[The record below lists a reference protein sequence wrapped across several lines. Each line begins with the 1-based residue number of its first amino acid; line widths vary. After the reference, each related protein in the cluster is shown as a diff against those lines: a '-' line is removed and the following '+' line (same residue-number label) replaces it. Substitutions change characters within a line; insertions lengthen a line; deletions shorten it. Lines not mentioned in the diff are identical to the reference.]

1 MQSGVLSCLL
11 EMLSVC
17 VGFCLC
23 PSCGYPPSSRA
34 AVVYSTRAALRICA
48 RVRGWGGQMSKMQSA
63 VQTVASSP
71 QQFVVM
77 TFMMD
82 ESTFKLQPKG
92 ETPQVPRLGVCFLF
106 FLAVRLNL
114 DRGASASRLR
124 SGPRGRSRLL
134 A

>member
-1 MQSGVLSCLL
+1 
-11 EMLSVC
+11 MLVSAFVP
-17 VGFCLC
+17 VVATL
-23 PSCGYPPSSRA
+23 PHHVPPSFTLRA
-34 AVVYSTRAALRICA
+34 RLCESVRACA
-48 RVRGWGGQMSKMQSA
+48 GGGQMSKMQSA

-77 TFMMD
+77 TFMVD